1 MNQSEQMAEKMICRI
16 EKSHSDHP
24 PLLVAI
30 DGRCAA
36 GKTTLASILAD
47 HFSCDAVHMDDF
59 FLQPNQRTL
68 ERLAEPGGNVDYER
82 VEAEVLQPVK
92 LGQGIVYRRFDCS
105 RMALGEEIAV
115 RPGKLLIVEGA
126 YSCHPRLRD
135 YFDLRIF
142 VSIDAKTQ
150 MERIIS
156 RNGIERAQIFR
167 DRWIPMEENYIRAC
181 RVSECCQMHFAVKD
195 AHVQADEK

>member
-1 MNQSEQMAEKMICRI
+1 MNQSEQIAEKMICRI
-16 EKSHSDHP
+16 EKSHSDHQ

-181 RVSECCQMHFAVKD
+181 RVSECCQMHFDVKD

>member
-1 MNQSEQMAEKMICRI
+1 MKQSEQIAEKIICHI
-16 EKSHSDHP
+16 EKSNSDHQ

-36 GKTTLASILAD
+36 GKTTLASILAE
-47 HFSCDAVHMDDF
+47 HFSCNVVHMDDF
-59 FLQPNQRTL
+59 FLQPNQRTP

-82 VEAEVLQPVK
+82 VGAEVLQPVK
-92 LGQGIVYRRFDCS
+92 LGREIIYRRFDCS

-126 YSCHPRLRD
+126 YSCHPLLRD

-142 VSIDAKTQ
+142 VSIDANTQ
-150 MERIIS
+150 MERIVR
-156 RNGIERAQIFR
+156 RNGSERAQMFR
-167 DRWIPMEENYIRAC
+167 DHWIPMEENYICAC
-181 RVSECCQMHFAVKD
+181 KVSECCQMHFDVKD
-195 AHVQADEK
+195 EYVQADEK

>member
-1 MNQSEQMAEKMICRI
+1 MNQSEQMVEKMICRI
-16 EKSHSDHP
+16 EKSHRDHP

-181 RVSECCQMHFAVKD
+181 RVSECCQMHFDVKD

>member
-16 EKSHSDHP
+16 EKSHSDHL

-59 FLQPNQRTL
+59 FLQPNQRTQ

-181 RVSECCQMHFAVKD
+181 RVSECCQMHFDVKD

>member
-1 MNQSEQMAEKMICRI
+1 M
-16 EKSHSDHP
+16 
-24 PLLVAI
+24 
-30 DGRCAA
+30 
-36 GKTTLASILAD
+36 
-47 HFSCDAVHMDDF
+47 
-59 FLQPNQRTL
+59 NQRTL

-105 RMALGEEIAV
+105 RMALGEEIVV

-156 RNGIERAQIFR
+156 RNGIERAQMFR

-181 RVSECCQMHFAVKD
+181 RVSECCQMHFDVKD